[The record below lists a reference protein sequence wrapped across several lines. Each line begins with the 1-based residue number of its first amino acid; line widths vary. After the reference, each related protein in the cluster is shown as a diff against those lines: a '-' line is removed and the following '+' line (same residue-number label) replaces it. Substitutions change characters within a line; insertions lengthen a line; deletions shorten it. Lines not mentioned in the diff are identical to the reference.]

1 MTERA
6 PTVGI
11 IGLGF
16 GRAHIAAFQA
26 NGCRVVALCQRDQ
39 AGAKAVADR
48 YGVERVFGRWEEML
62 ATAAPEI
69 VVIATP
75 PHLHHAIAVR
85 AFATGAHVLC
95 EKPIAMTRA
104 EAAAM
109 VEAARRAGRVAMT
122 CFNWRFSAAMQELHA
137 RVTEGSLGRVP
148 ISRCAGSAR
157 AGLTSRP
164 RRRGGWTAPR
174 RATARWATWACTSSI
189 WCAGRSGSSR
199 A

>member
-69 VVIATP
+69 VVIATHP
-75 PHLHHAIAVR
+75 
-85 AFATGAHVLC
+85 TC
-95 EKPIAMTRA
+95 TTRSPSA
-104 EAAAM
+104 PSRP
-109 VEAARRAGRVAMT
+109 ART
-122 CFNWRFSAAMQELHA
+122 C
-137 RVTEGSLGRVP
+137 
-148 ISRCAGSAR
+148 SAR
-157 AGLTSRP
+157 SR
-164 RRRGGWTAPR
+164 
-174 RATARWATWACTSSI
+174 
-189 WCAGRSGSSR
+189 SR
-199 A
+199 